1 MPKEGCG
8 NKASRCY
15 FDRTLSQ
22 SSVTG
27 VWELPHLSVVSMHPV
42 THNDLCSVSL
52 SWSPMQTCSIASV
65 LCREPCCS
73 TAYWARAVMCGRVDV
88 LGWGYFSRKK
98 NQKSFHPPKPKK
110 PKLAS
115 KWDKKKN
122 TFTQVLGI
130 QHLLCWTVYGLMM
143 MYMRGKIQLL
153 IMWEYLAAVGEWEFF

>member
-52 SWSPMQTCSIASV
+52 SWSPMQTCSIVSV

-73 TAYWARAVMCGRVDV
+73 TAYWAQAVMCGRVDV

-98 NQKSFHPPKPKK
+98 TKK
-110 PKLAS
+110 AFTHQN
-115 KWDKKKN
+115 KKN
-122 TFTQVLGI
+122 PSWHPSETRKKI
-130 QHLLCWTVYGLMM
+130 PLLRYWVSSISCVEL
-143 MYMRGKIQLL
+143 YMG
-153 IMWEYLAAVGEWEFF
+153 